1 MSALYTATDWERIA
15 DEESHRGDP
24 YRSPARKDY
33 ARLLHSACWR
43 RMQGKTQLFPG
54 VDSEFFR
61 NRLTHSLEVAQIA
74 KSIALRLNAEKLL
87 KAPKQRAWK
96 IDPDLVEFAGLAHDL
111 GHPPFGHEGEHALDS
126 LMKSYGGFEGNAQ
139 TLRILSTLEEKVR
152 AGHPASSLGLNL
164 TFRSMAAILKYDEP
178 IPKKRGSKA
187 ALCKGYYAEEAELV
201 GFIKRAVS
209 QALSVKPGKFK
220 TLECTIMD
228 VADDIAYSTYDL
240 EDSLKAGFRTPLD
253 LLGATD
259 DVMDRV
265 LKSTNKNLKDEGFAR
280 TSFKEATDVLT
291 ELVGYSGL
299 YDNLPVVQHQ
309 SPSPADKVKVSLSL
323 LQAARAT
330 SEMGWLR
337 TRFTSAL
344 VGLFVDSVKVTVN
357 PSNPPLSKA
366 YLERPIRLR
375 VELLKHLNFETI
387 IRSHKLRIVAHR
399 GREIVHTVFSEIAKN
414 PDLLPDRQ
422 LANFK
427 KLAKKQQ
434 QMRCIC
440 DFVACMT
447 DKEAVDF
454 YARLKSERH
463 TTIFKPVT

>member
-1 MSALYTATDWERIA
+1 MSSLYTDADWERIA
-15 DEESHRGDP
+15 DEQSHRGDP
-24 YRSPARKDY
+24 YRPPARKDY

-74 KSIALRLNAEKLL
+74 KSIALRLNAAKLL
-87 KAPKQRAWK
+87 KAPNQRAWK

-111 GHPPFGHEGEHALDS
+111 GHPPFGHEGEHALDN
-126 LMKSYGGFEGNAQ
+126 LMKPYGGFEGNAQ
-139 TLRILSTLEEKVR
+139 TLRILSTLEEKIR
-152 AGHPASSLGLNL
+152 AGTPAASLGLNL
-164 TFRSMAAILKYDEP
+164 TFRSMAAVLKYDRP
-178 IPKKRGSKA
+178 IPKKRDAKA
-187 ALCKGYYAEEAELV
+187 SLCKGYYAEEAELV
-201 GFIKRAVS
+201 GFVKDAVS
-209 QALSVKPGKFK
+209 QASRVASGKFK

-240 EDSLKAGFRTPLD
+240 EDSMKAGFRTPLD

-265 LKSTNKNLKDEGFAR
+265 LKSTNKNLREEGF
-280 TSFKEATDVLT
+280 TPTNFMEATNVLT

-299 YDNLPVVQHQ
+299 YDELPVVQHGPQ
-309 SPSPADKVKVSLSL
+309 SPADQVKVSLSL

-337 TRFTSAL
+337 TRFTSTL
-344 VGLFVDSVKVTVN
+344 VGLFVDSVRVSVN

-399 GREIVHTVFSEIAKN
+399 GREIVHTIFSAIVKN

-422 LANFK
+422 LAAFR
-427 KLAKKQQ
+427 KLPKKQQ
-434 QMRCIC
+434 RMRCIC

-454 YARLKSERH
+454 YARLNSERH
-463 TTIFKPVT
+463 TTIFKPIM